1 MAIIDSDGFEI
12 DQPFTGGSTALA
24 LPAPSVGT
32 DLAEVQPMSPGE
44 SMMAI
49 FEEIRDGINTL
60 VDLFQGQIL
69 GGADEARDL
78 ELAAADT
85 DVTDPGPPAEEP
97 ADTGGSPNER
107 KIFNKANLKKAL
119 VLGAISALF
128 LFTEQIE
135 KALAPILKFIK
146 EKVLPN
152 ALDIFYDVIESV
164 GNLFSGLGD
173 RFGVLFSEDATW
185 WERIQSFLG
194 IFKDIGQFFFDI
206 FDTLATNI
214 LEMFGVD
221 FAPYD
226 GLGSFIIGK
235 TKEGFQAIIDWF
247 SQVGTFLVDGA
258 VGIYDWISGKV
269 SAGFKTVKDFFVAT
283 GEFLI
288 GGFNSITDWIA
299 DKLAAPFAFITDLFS
314 FSDEDATASGI
325 ATKLIDIILLPYNLA
340 INFLRGIFGFGKDEE
355 GNVEPFSLG
364 EFVVGVVG
372 DVIDYIKSFFSFDGG
387 LFGNFKL
394 PNFSDLF
401 MNLVGGMLPRPDGFV
416 GKLLY
421 AMPGTDVLEQAAR
434 AFSEGGSFVDGQF
447 VMPGEEALPAA
458 DDGTGTAQNM
468 QEVRRA
474 EYESNLRK
482 IRLYGDYDEDTL
494 LKDGHTVESKIMELE
509 MRNEDLKRMM
519 INAGG
524 GADFI
529 AENEAAQR
537 MSLMNES
544 AGSPDAGGVT
554 FIDSST
560 NQSNSTADTYQQ
572 MDMSADHS
580 DGVAMFGYNAM
591 LKEAYG

>member
-1 MAIIDSDGFEI
+1 MDEELNLP
-12 DQPFTGGSTALA
+12 QPFTSGSTALA

-44 SMMAI
+44 SMMEI
-49 FEEIRDGINTL
+49 FIEIRDGILTL

-85 DVTDPGPPAEEP
+85 DSIDPGPPAEEP
-97 ADTGGSPNER
+97 ADTGGSPGER

-119 VLGAISALF
+119 VLGAIASLF

-173 RFGVLFSEDATW
+173 RFGVLFSKDATW
-185 WERIQSFLG
+185 WERITAFLG
-194 IFKDIGQFFFDI
+194 IFKDIGQFFLDI

-226 GLGSFIIGK
+226 GLGSYIVGK
-235 TKEGFQAIIDWF
+235 TKEGFQIIIDWF
-247 SQVGTFLVDGA
+247 SQMGTFLVDGA

-269 SAGFKTVKDFFVAT
+269 SAAFQTVKDFFVAT

-288 GGFNSITDWIA
+288 GGFNSITDWIM

-314 FSDEDATASGI
+314 FSSEDATASGI

-340 INFLRGIFGFGKDEE
+340 INFLRGIFGFGADEE

-364 EFVVGVVG
+364 EFIVGKVK
-372 DVIDYIKSFFSFDGG
+372 DIIAYIKDLFTFDISFPE
-387 LFGNFKL
+387 FKL
-394 PNFSDLF
+394 PNIGALVSGVVSSLLPAEDSWLYKFLPQSLKDMKRQATEASDLTSF
-401 MNLVGGMLPRPDGFV
+401 PSTVD
-416 GKLLY
+416 
-421 AMPGTDVLEQAAR
+421 EI
-434 AFSEGGSFVDGQF
+434 SE
-447 VMPGEEALPAA
+447 A
-458 DDGTGTAQNM
+458 DGTAVSSAQGM
-468 QEVRRA
+468 TERRK
-474 EYESNLRK
+474 EELRANE
-482 IRLYGDYDEDTL
+482 RLMNILSKYDEDTFIE
-494 LKDGHTVESKIMELE
+494 GGTTTVEAKLFELEQRNEDLRRMLENTE
-509 MRNEDLKRMM
+509 MRNEDSAAAKAKAL
-519 INAGG
+519 
-524 GADFI
+524 
-529 AENEAAQR
+529 NE
-537 MSLMNES
+537 
-544 AGSPDAGGVT
+544 GSGNPMGTGGVV
-554 FIDSST
+554 INDMSNNST
-560 NQSNSTADTYQQ
+560 TTATADTYNQ

-580 DGVAMFGYNAM
+580 DGVAMFGNNAM

>member
-1 MAIIDSDGFEI
+1 MDEELNLP
-12 DQPFTGGSTALA
+12 QPFTTGSTALA

-44 SMMAI
+44 SMMEI
-49 FEEIRDGINTL
+49 FIEIRDGINTL

-97 ADTGGSPNER
+97 ADTGGTPGER

-119 VLGAISALF
+119 LLGGIASLF

-164 GNLFSGLGD
+164 GNLFSDLGD

-185 WERIQSFLG
+185 WERIQAFLG
-194 IFKDIGQFFFDI
+194 IFKDIGKFFFDI

-226 GLGSFIIGK
+226 GLGSYIIGK
-235 TKEGFQAIIDWF
+235 TKEGFQAIIDF
-247 SQVGTFLVDGA
+247 FTATGEFILEGA
-258 VGIYDWISGKV
+258 GNIWDWITGKV
-269 SAGFKTVKDFFVAT
+269 SSAFQSVKDFFVAT

-288 GGFNSITDWIA
+288 GGFNSISDWIS
-299 DKLAAPFAFITDLFS
+299 DKLAAPFKFLTDLFS
-314 FSDEDATASGI
+314 FSEEDATAGGI
-325 ATKLIDIILLPYNLA
+325 ATKLIDLIALPFNLA
-340 INFLRGIFGFGKDEE
+340 VNFIKGLFGFGADEKGE
-355 GNVEPFSLG
+355 VEPFSLG

-372 DVIDYIKSFFSFDGG
+372 DVIDYIKSFFSFEGG

-401 MNLVGGMLPRPDGFV
+401 MNLVGGMLPSPDGFI

-421 AMPGTDVLEQAAR
+421 KIPGTDVLEQAAR
-434 AFSEGGSFVDGQF
+434 AFGEGGKFVDGQF
-447 VMPGEEALPAA
+447 VMPGEETALAA
-458 DDGTGTAQNM
+458 AGDDTATAQSM
-468 QEVRRA
+468 TEKRKEELRA
-474 EYESNLRK
+474 NE
-482 IRLYGDYDEDTL
+482 RLMNILGKYDEDTFIE
-494 LKDGHTVESKIMELE
+494 GGTTTVEAKLFELE
-509 MRNEDLKRMM
+509 MRNEELRRMLENTD
-519 INAGG
+519 IRNEDSAAAKAKALNAGSG
-524 GADFI
+524 NPMGT
-529 AENEAAQR
+529 
-537 MSLMNES
+537 
-544 AGSPDAGGVT
+544 GGVV
-554 FIDSST
+554 INDMSNNST
-560 NQSNSTADTYQQ
+560 TNATADTYNN
-572 MDMSADHS
+572 MDISADHS
-580 DGVAMFGYNAM
+580 DPVSKIADNVAVAPMFR
-591 LKEAYG
+591 